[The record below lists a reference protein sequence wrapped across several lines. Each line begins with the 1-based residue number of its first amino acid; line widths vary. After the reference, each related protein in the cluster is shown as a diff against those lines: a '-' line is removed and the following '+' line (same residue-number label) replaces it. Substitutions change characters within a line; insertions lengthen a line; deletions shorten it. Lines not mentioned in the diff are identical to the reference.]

1 MPSHSRLWTTGLAAG
16 QGLRFDELA
25 ATHSLPLFK
34 TLPGCLGAVFARTAS
49 KGYVLTTWLDEAHAE
64 AASASPPYLEA
75 VRFIGQSGVMAG
87 EQSLE
92 AIAGA
97 TGAVFD
103 GASGRGALLDVFMGR
118 GLVERER

>member
-1 MPSHSRLWTTGLAAG
+1 MPNHCRLWTTGLAAG
-16 QGLRFDELA
+16 QGPRFDELA

-34 TLPGCLGAVFARTAS
+34 KLPGCLAAVFARTEA

-92 AIAGA
+92 AVVGA
-97 TGAVFD
+97 TGEVF
-103 GASGRGALLDVFMGR
+103 GGLSSRGALQDMFIGR

>member
-16 QGLRFDELA
+16 QGPHFDELA

-34 TLPGCLGAVFARTAS
+34 TLPGCLGAVFARSEA
-49 KGYVLTTWLDEAHAE
+49 KGYVLTTWVDEAHAD
-64 AASASPPYLEA
+64 AASASPPYLQA

-92 AIAGA
+92 TIVGV

-103 GASGRGALLDVFMGR
+103 GSRSALLEVVSG
-118 GLVERER
+118 

>member
-16 QGLRFDELA
+16 QGPRFDELA
-25 ATHSLPLFK
+25 AKHSLPLFK
-34 TLPGCLGAVFARTAS
+34 TLPGCLGAVFARTES

-92 AIAGA
+92 AIVGA

-103 GASGRGALLDVFMGR
+103 GVSSRGALLDVFMG
-118 GLVERER
+118 